1 MLVLPEAGIQNRG
14 ERCRVSQR
22 LEYRTEVRDLVL
34 QEAGIQNRG
43 ERCWCCQRLEYRTEV
58 RDAGDA
64 RGWNTEQR

>member
-43 ERCWCCQRLEYRTEV
+43 EGY
-58 RDAGDA
+58 
-64 RGWNTEQR
+64 